1 MQRTLRKAQR
11 LAHLLDNAFRIPGTR
26 WRIGWDSLIGLVPG
40 VGDAVTGAVALW
52 IVLEARRLGAPRVLQ
67 TRMLWNLLLDV
78 AGGTVPLI
86 GDIFDAGF
94 KANLKNVALLENLRP
109 RRRCHCQWPMSI
121 LNTRFN
127 RCAHVMAECLAAAV
141 LSTPSPV
148 CRSR

>member
-1 MQRTLRKAQR
+1 MRYGSLQNGDLGDVQAQRALRKAQR

-78 AGGTVPLI
+78 AGGAVPLI

-94 KANLKNVALLENLRP
+94 KANLKNVALLENFLRKRDLQGP
-109 RRRCHCQWPMSI
+109 
-121 LNTRFN
+121 
-127 RCAHVMAECLAAAV
+127 
-141 LSTPSPV
+141 
-148 CRSR
+148 